1 MFLNLMAVRAQE
13 QKNQCFV
20 KIKLKKENFDMS
32 EIPTDAR
39 YTSSHEWA
47 RLEEDGTVTIGITD
61 HAQDA
66 LGDIVFV
73 ELPEV
78 DADIP
83 QGAACCVVES
93 VKAASDIY
101 MPISGVVVDTNQALV
116 DEPEIINASAYDD
129 GWIFK
134 IKPIDEDEIENL
146 MDASAYEAE
155 CED

>member
-1 MFLNLMAVRAQE
+1 
-13 QKNQCFV
+13 
-20 KIKLKKENFDMS
+20 MS
-32 EIPTDAR
+32 EIPTDVR
-39 YTSSHEWA
+39 YTSSHEWV

-78 DADIP
+78 DSEIA
-83 QGAACCVVES
+83 QGEASCVVES

-101 MPISGVVVDTNQALV
+101 MPITGEVIDTNQALV
-116 DEPEIINASAYDD
+116 DEPEIINSSPYDD

-134 IKPIDEDEIENL
+134 IKSADEDDIENL
-146 MDASAYEAE
+146 MDASSYEAE

>member
-1 MFLNLMAVRAQE
+1 
-13 QKNQCFV
+13 
-20 KIKLKKENFDMS
+20 MS
-32 EIPTDAR
+32 EIPTDVR
-39 YTSSHEWA
+39 YTTSHEWA
-47 RLEEDGTVTIGITD
+47 RLEDDGTITIGITD

-78 DADIP
+78 DSEIAR
-83 QGAACCVVES
+83 GEACCVVES

-101 MPISGVVVDTNQALV
+101 MPISGVVIDTNQALV
-116 DEPEIINASAYDD
+116 DEPEMINSSSYVD

-134 IKPIDEDEIENL
+134 IKPVDEDDIENL